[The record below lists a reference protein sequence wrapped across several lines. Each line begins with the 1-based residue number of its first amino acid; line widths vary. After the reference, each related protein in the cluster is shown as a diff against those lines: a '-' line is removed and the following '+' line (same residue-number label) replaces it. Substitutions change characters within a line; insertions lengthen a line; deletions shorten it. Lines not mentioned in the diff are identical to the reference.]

1 MEEKADPRP
10 SITCPPPSAL
20 AQPFLEW
27 RLIIVITDLHIISS
41 ICCTSKD
48 ILHAEGIQELVI
60 NESSQLERIL
70 AVIKDMYCA
79 ITVTLTVLPVK
90 HKPRNP
96 AGCDGAGESRWR
108 KTEQHKMAAGEGIE
122 ADMET
127 LGGGG
132 TRTIIQKN
140 TFQLHVS

>member
-1 MEEKADPRP
+1 MEEKADPRT

-41 ICCTSKD
+41 ICCTFKA
-48 ILHAEGIQELVI
+48 ILHAERMQGLVI
-60 NESSQLERIL
+60 NESSQLEGIL

-79 ITVTLTVLPVK
+79 ITVTLTGLPVK
-90 HKPRNP
+90 HKSSSPRLGNP
-96 AGCDGAGESRWR
+96 ACCDSAGESRWR
-108 KTEQHKMAAGEGIE
+108 EREQHKMAGGEGEIE

-127 LGGGG
+127 LGC
-132 TRTIIQKN
+132 
-140 TFQLHVS
+140 